1 MSDRHDEKRG
11 PRRVPLLPLR
21 DIVVFPHMVVPLF
34 VGREKSIGA
43 LEEAMGKG
51 GYKEIFLSA
60 QRKAKT
66 NEPLPDDIFTIGT
79 IGTIIQ
85 LLRLPDGTVKVLVE
99 GKRRAA
105 IKRFT
110 QTDGFFTVEIEEIP
124 EVHERSVELDA
135 LVREV
140 HATFETYVKLNKRIA
155 PEILISV
162 QTIEDPGQLA
172 DTMVGQLQ
180 LKLADKQAILEVDSP
195 SKRLSRLYEL
205 IKAEIEILQVERKI
219 RTRVKKQMEKTQKE
233 YYLNEQMQAI
243 QKELGDRDEFKNE
256 LTELEERA
264 KQKNLSKEAQAK
276 VKKELKKLRMMAPM
290 SAEAAVVRNY
300 VDWVLGLPWGE
311 RTEDK
316 LDVVDAERIL
326 DEDHYGLKKVKER
339 ILEYLAVQA
348 LVKKLKGPILCLVG
362 PPGVGKTS
370 LARSIAKATGRN
382 FVRLSLGGVRDEAE
396 IRGHRRTYIGA
407 LPGKIIQSLKKAGT
421 QNPVFLLDEIDKM
434 STDFRGDP
442 SAALLEVLD
451 PEQNGTFND
460 HYLDLDYDLSDVMFI
475 TTANYLHGIPIPLQD
490 RMEIIQ
496 LPGYTEFEK
505 VSIAERYLIP
515 KQKKDN
521 GIGEVALEFPEDAVR
536 DVIHHYTKE
545 AGVRN
550 LEREIATVC
559 RKIARDV
566 VAKKTPVR
574 TLDDGPTP
582 VWRITP
588 KRLTRYL
595 GPHRYRYGRHD
606 GQDEI
611 GLVMGLAVTMHG
623 GDLLATEVSIVSG
636 KGKLVLTG
644 KLGDVMQESA
654 QAAISYVRAR
664 APSLGL
670 DRDFYSRADI
680 HVHLPEGAIPKDGP
694 SAGITMCTG
703 LVSAL
708 LRVPVRR
715 NLAMTGEIT
724 LRGRVLAIGGLKEK
738 ILAAHRSGITTV
750 IMPKENAKDLRDI
763 PKRVLKTLKVVPVE
777 HMDEVLRHALVLPN
791 PETFLTS
798 PSVPVDWRQPQE
810 RRDDR
815 RERERREDP
824 SRMPVAS
831 AVPPPS
837 AVDEPPDGG
846 GGRVPA
852 SEPSSPSP
860 DTSARPYVLP
870 GLQEH
875 E

>member
-1 MSDRHDEKRG
+1 
-11 PRRVPLLPLR
+11 
-21 DIVVFPHMVVPLF
+21 MVVPLF
-34 VGREKSIGA
+34 VGREKSISA

-66 NEPLPDDIFTIGT
+66 NEPVPDDIFTVGT

-105 IKRFT
+105 IRRFT
-110 QTDGFFTVEIEEIP
+110 QTEGFFTVEIEELVDVT
-124 EVHERSVELDA
+124 EKSVELDA
-135 LVREV
+135 LMREV
-140 HATFETYVKLNKRIA
+140 HATFESYVKLNKRIA

-180 LKLADKQAILEVDSP
+180 LKLADKQAILEMDAP

-205 IKAEIEILQVERKI
+205 MKAEIEILQVERKI

-256 LTELEERA
+256 LTEMEERA
-264 KQKNLSKEAQAK
+264 KQKNLSREAQLK

-300 VDWVLGLPWGE
+300 VDWVLALPWGE
-311 RTEDK
+311 KTEEK
-316 LDVVDAERIL
+316 LDVVEAERIL
-326 DEDHYGLKKVKER
+326 DQDHYGLKKVKER

-370 LARSIAKATGRN
+370 LARSIAHATGRT

-407 LPGKIIQSLKKAGT
+407 LPGKIIQSLKKAGS
-421 QNPVFLLDEIDKM
+421 QNPVFLLDEVDKM

-451 PEQNGTFND
+451 PEQNSTFND

-505 VSIAERYLIP
+505 VSIAEKYLIP
-515 KQKKDN
+515 KQKHDN
-521 GIGEVALEFPEDAVR
+521 GIDAVNLDFPEDVVR

-559 RKIARDV
+559 RKLARDY
-566 VAKKTPVR
+566 VAKKLPIGASGAPDV
-574 TLDDGPTP
+574 
-582 VWRITP
+582 RITP
-588 KRLTRYL
+588 KRLPRYL
-595 GPHRYRYGRHD
+595 GPHRFRYGRQE
-606 GQDEI
+606 GADEI
-611 GLVMGLAVTMHG
+611 GLVNGLAVTMYG
-623 GDLLATEVSIVSG
+623 GDLLATEVSIVAG

-654 QAAISYVRAR
+654 QAAISYVRSR

-670 DRDFYSRADI
+670 ERDFYNRADI

-715 NLAMTGEIT
+715 DVAMTGEIT

-763 PKRVLKTLKVVPVE
+763 PKRVLKTLRVVPVE
-777 HMDEVLRHALVLPN
+777 HMDEVLRIALMLPSGEV
-791 PETFLTS
+791 ETFLKEG
-798 PSVPVDWRQPQE
+798 SVAVDWRQPVE
-810 RRDDR
+810 RRDRDR
-815 RERERREDP
+815 RDEA
-824 SRMPVAS
+824 SKMPVAS
-831 AVPPPS
+831 AVPPPG
-837 AVDEPPDGG
+837 AVEEPPAPKDRPPGG
-846 GGRVPA
+846 
-852 SEPSSPSP
+852 SESPGAEDRPSPSGGVGF
-860 DTSARPYVLP
+860 PYP
-870 GLQEH
+870 HPAIRETD
-875 E
+875 